1 MGVKPRQF
9 ESPHAL
15 KSIAVENYFYI
26 IRISITFNDKLNNEF
41 SNNQLCVK
49 INLADIC
56 HKVSVLFCTFL
67 LLMSRYLLK
76 G

>member
-9 ESPHAL
+9 ESPHEL
-15 KSIAVENYFYI
+15 KSIAVESYFYI
-26 IRISITFNDKLNNEF
+26 IRISITFNDKLNNQF